1 MYYYAFDSSYGYNS
15 TIRLGKIYTFSSKE
29 YMIYLIDVDRD
40 LKVINHAFRVFT
52 RFVKQYLF
60 LLKIK
65 KFFTPQHLFL
75 TQTGEKSIT
84 QIIMEITNQM
94 S

>member
-1 MYYYAFDSSYGYNS
+1 
-15 TIRLGKIYTFSSKE
+15 
-29 YMIYLIDVDRD
+29 MIYFIDIIRD

-65 KFFTPQHLFL
+65 KFFTPKHLFL

-84 QIIMEITNQM
+84 QIIMEITNRVL
-94 S
+94 